1 MTGCRRGWI
10 RFLSVRPGD
19 RRLVGYADRGS
30 FSLSPEELH
39 LDRLTL
45 ELLPAKDDG
54 GDCRD
59 LGTMRGE
66 PVDQRTGEVD
76 ADESACWD
84 ERMEDLEPTLAD
96 GSWLAGGVSFLP
108 IASTCPA
115 TSIPRTRVLGR
126 GS

>member
-1 MTGCRRGWI
+1 M
-10 RFLSVRPGD
+10 RFLSARPGD

-54 GDCRD
+54 GDRRD
-59 LGTMRGE
+59 PGTMRRE

-76 ADESACWD
+76 ADGSACWD
-84 ERMEDLEPTLAD
+84 ERMEDPGVNARRRFVARCGSLVLAD
-96 GSWLAGGVSFLP
+96 RFNL
-108 IASTCPA
+108 PA
-115 TSIPRTRVLGR
+115 TSIPRTRVLGLSSPVAMR
-126 GS
+126 TM